1 VSFTRPTDFFG
12 GFLPSFKSHIG
23 RTIYGDPFDGS
34 YDITGPQ
41 MVLVM
46 KLTTFAWNVG
56 DGRRPVEVCAFSLC
70 PIRPRADRLPKHAY
84 EGPRQMADENARHA
98 VPFIARIFRL
108 LVRINPFRSFTHQ

>member
-1 VSFTRPTDFFG
+1 VNSTLPTNFFSVILH
-12 GFLPSFKSHIG
+12 FFQRQIRRK
-23 RTIYGDPFDGS
+23 IYVDPFEAS